1 MNAEALLKPTLENAR
16 EKNRAEA
23 DYINPDDGLLYCGH
37 CHTPKEAYF
46 PEKFRAAGFIT
57 HPLECECAAAKS
69 RKEEAERKEYERR
82 ERIKKLRQRAFGDNS
97 LAVGWRFEKTEIMT
111 EALEKVKAYVDAWDK
126 MREQQIGL
134 LLLGNV
140 GTGKTHAAACAANAL
155 INRQISVRFLHTT
168 DLVQQMKGLH
178 REDLEEFLDHLMR
191 PQLLVLD
198 DLGTQRRTDFGMECI
213 FHVVN
218 RRELSGK
225 PMIVTTNLS
234 LPAMRDA
241 ADLTERRIYD
251 RVLMSCMPVLFEGE
265 NFRERAAAEKIKKA
279 AALLELDQL

>member
-97 LAVGWRFEKTEIMT
+97 LAAGWRFEKTEIMT

-178 REDLEEFLDHLMR
+178 REDLEEFLEIKGSSVTS
-191 PQLLVLD
+191 LLNNLERNGY
-198 DLGTQRRTDFGMECI
+198 L
-213 FHVVN
+213 
-218 RRELSGK
+218 RREPLAEDARYK
-225 PMIVTTNLS
+225 RLVPTKEAYS
-234 LPAMRDA
+234 LRGEVD
-241 ADLTERRIYD
+241 RRVMAYMHGVFAGLGEEELACFQSVVK
-251 RVLMSCMPVLFEGE
+251 RMSQ
-265 NFRERAAAEKIKKA
+265 NASK
-279 AALLELDQL
+279 